1 MKKLILVVIL
11 ALILILFFS
20 LFLSADVYV
29 KFVER
34 TKAFEMSG
42 KRVPEKVEIREE
54 WLAKDK
60 FAYFSKDMSIIIDYK
75 KEKLYFLVNKHKKY
89 YEFPLDIDVAKLQEL
104 IPPKAAEII
113 SSIKITDAKVN
124 IGGQK
129 KKIAN
134 WDCRQSDFEMV
145 LMIQALNIM
154 PKFNI
159 KFWTTK
165 DIPFNHKDYTKGI
178 SDFYDRFVF
187 RVLNVDENSKKE
199 LEKMNKI
206 EGFHVANEVTVN
218 MFGSEIN
225 VESQVLGLEEKP
237 APPGIYSVP
246 KDYMKGV
253 LNVDLGLQ
261 KKSPEKKSPT
271 PTKNPDKKQLTYF
284 KNST

>member
-29 KFVER
+29 KFVEQA
-34 TKAFEMSG
+34 KAYEMSG
-42 KRVPEKVEIREE
+42 KSKPEKVEIKEE

-60 FAYFSKDMSIIIDYK
+60 FAYFSKDINIILDYK
-75 KEKLYFLVNKHKKY
+75 KEKLYFLVNRHKKY
-89 YEFPLDIDVAKLQEL
+89 YELPLDIDMAKLREL

-113 SSIKITDAKVN
+113 SSIKITDVKVSL
-124 IGGQK
+124 GSQK

-134 WDCRQSDFEMV
+134 WDCRQGDLEMV
-145 LMIQALNIM
+145 FMIQALNIM
-154 PKFNI
+154 PKFKI
-159 KFWTTK
+159 KFWITE
-165 DIPFNHKDYTKGI
+165 DIPFNHKDYSSGI
-178 SDFYDRFVF
+178 SEFYEKFVF
-187 RVLNVDENSKKE
+187 RVLDVDENSKKE

-206 EGFHVANEVTVN
+206 EGFQVASEVTVN

-225 VESQVLGLEEKP
+225 VESQVLELEEKP

-246 KDYMKGV
+246 KDYTKGN

-271 PTKNPDKKQLTYF
+271 PKKNPDKKTTDLPQ
-284 KNST
+284 K